1 MKFETELPIMD
12 ATTKEDEFKQE
23 NLSRFYLCWQYMRG
37 C

>member
-23 NLSRFYLCWQYMRG
+23 NLSRFDLC
-37 C
+37 